1 MAWRRTSHSVVHKK
15 PEKATI
21 GITNLF
27 HSIFR
32 RSLKKILRRL
42 RLKKELRG

>member
-21 GITNLF
+21 GNGNLF
-27 HSIFR
+27 NFSR
-32 RSLKKILRRL
+32 RNLRKILRRL
-42 RLKKELRG
+42 RLRKGLRG